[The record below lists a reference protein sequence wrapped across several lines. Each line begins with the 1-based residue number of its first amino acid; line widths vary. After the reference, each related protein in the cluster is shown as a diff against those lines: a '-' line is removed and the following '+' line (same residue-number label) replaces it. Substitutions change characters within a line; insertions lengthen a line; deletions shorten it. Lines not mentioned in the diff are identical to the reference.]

1 MGEDDVE
8 DISEGSFNSKS
19 VWARMSVIVA
29 GPLFNLILAWILCM
43 IMIAWVGYRTPVVGG
58 VIDGYSAQEQGLSE
72 GDVITKIGGRSVHIW
87 NDISLYNLTHSEE
100 KEVEITTPLEKLKWY
115 DPVYREWK
123 LEKMEY
129 PVYVGSSAAE
139 EDLVKTAVTIS

>member
-1 MGEDDVE
+1 
-8 DISEGSFNSKS
+8 
-19 VWARMSVIVA
+19 
-29 GPLFNLILAWILCM
+29 M

-100 KEVEITTPLEKLKWY
+100 KEVEITYKRDGKTH
-115 DPVYREWK
+115 
-123 LEKMEY
+123 
-129 PVYVGSSAAE
+129 
-139 EDLVKTAVTIS
+139 TAVLEPRQKEGDTAPLLGVTGGKMSVPDFSEP